1 MKILLLTQFFSTTRG
16 GGEYLF
22 SLLAKQFGEN
32 GHSVWV
38 ITNKISDESYE
49 KQKNVNLIFVP
60 PTLVYQ
66 GGLPPSFL
74 DNIRYSIN
82 AIRKGKNLIKHEN
95 IDIIHS
101 NNFAPAFAGSVLSS
115 LTSKPHV
122 TSIWDIFTLCGKDY
136 WSKWAKQNKVSK
148 FNSFLGPRFEKF
160 VLKLN
165 HKAIHTISEASKN
178 DLIKFG
184 AKKPI
189 KIVYPAIEQSFEKNL
204 DHNHFQ
210 LICISRLVFYKNL
223 DVVIK
228 AINIVKQQIP
238 KIKLIIIG
246 SGPNENVL
254 KKFASSLKLETN
266 IEFKGYVGVE
276 EKMKLIKESAAMV
289 FPSICE
295 GFGLVILE
303 AFSQSKPVLVSNVK
317 PMSDIINHNETGYT
331 INPSDEMEWAK
342 YIQKVIENPEQTD
355 IMGKNGYDLLKSKYD
370 PKKMSNEI
378 LELYSD
384 ILSK

>member
-1 MKILLLTQFFSTTRG
+1 
-16 GGEYLF
+16 
-22 SLLAKQFGEN
+22 
-32 GHSVWV
+32 
-38 ITNKISDESYE
+38 
-49 KQKNVNLIFVP
+49 
-60 PTLVYQ
+60 
-66 GGLPPSFL
+66 
-74 DNIRYSIN
+74 
-82 AIRKGKNLIKHEN
+82 
-95 IDIIHS
+95 
-101 NNFAPAFAGSVLSS
+101 
-115 LTSKPHV
+115 
-122 TSIWDIFTLCGKDY
+122 
-136 WSKWAKQNKVSK
+136 
-148 FNSFLGPRFEKF
+148 
-160 VLKLN
+160 
-165 HKAIHTISEASKN
+165 
-178 DLIKFG
+178 
-184 AKKPI
+184 
-189 KIVYPAIEQSFEKNL
+189 
-204 DHNHFQ
+204 
-210 LICISRLVFYKNL
+210 VFYKNL

-238 KIKLIIIG
+238 EIKLIIIG

-266 IEFKGYVGVE
+266 IEFKGYVDVE

-378 LELYSD
+378 LEMYSD